1 MEPSESIIPDQ
12 YQSIAAPS
20 TGIYKE
26 KGSKFLAFAYPV
38 STEEAIKS
46 HLQDLRKEYFDARH
60 HCYAYRLGADG
71 ATWRAN
77 DDGEPSSSGGK
88 PILGQLLSFQLS
100 DILVV
105 VVRYFGGIK
114 LGVSGLINAYRQ
126 ATVDALEHS
135 ELITKYDEC
144 EALLRFP
151 YAQMS
156 AVMKALKPF
165 PVRIT
170 DQQIDQKCCISL
182 SVRRSQYPPL
192 AEKISTL
199 PYALITPNSPLPR
212 TLAL

>member
-38 STEEAIKS
+38 GTEEAIKS

-105 VVRYFGGIK
+105 VVRYFGGVK

-126 ATVDALEHS
+126 ATMDALEHS

-170 DQQIDQKCCISL
+170 DQQIDQECCISL

-199 PYALITPNSPLPR
+199 PQALITSLPPSQIVS
-212 TLAL
+212 